1 MSYSCAKVQ
10 KGTDRNLSDRSFFT
24 PLVGPLAARNPA
36 FRTAK
41 LRLRSFGYIFRRL
54 VWTSNSGLSVA
65 EPYKFPR
72 ATFRTATENNR
83 RNRLCPKHAL
93 ATVATAFAR
102 RSVSARSYRLLLK
115 RIELNRLFVNRL
127 THSPQIRH
135 SAMYLFCASYRHD
148 LIKNN

>member
-10 KGTDRNLSDRSFFT
+10 KGTDRNLPDRSFFT
-24 PLVGPLAARNPA
+24 PLVGLLAAWNPA
-36 FRTAK
+36 FRAAK
-41 LRLRSFGYIFRRL
+41 LRLRSFGYILRRL

-83 RNRLCPKHAL
+83 GNRLCPKPAP
-93 ATVATAFAR
+93 ATVATASAR
-102 RSVSARSYRLLLK
+102 RSVSARSYRLLPK
-115 RIELNRLFVNRL
+115 QIEYNRLFINQL

-135 SAMYLFCASYRHD
+135 STMYLFCASYRHD